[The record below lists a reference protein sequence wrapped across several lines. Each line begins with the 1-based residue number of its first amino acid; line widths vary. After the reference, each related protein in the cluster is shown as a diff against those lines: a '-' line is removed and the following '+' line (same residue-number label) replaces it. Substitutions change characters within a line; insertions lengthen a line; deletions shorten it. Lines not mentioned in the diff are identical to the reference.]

1 MIIIDGMNLAAV
13 DLNLLVAFEA
23 LLVERN
29 VSRAAKRI
37 GLAQPS
43 MSSALA
49 RLRLLFADELFVR
62 TPREMRPTPRAL
74 ALAGPVCQALQQ
86 IRTSL
91 KKPEIFDP
99 AATERRFMIGGS
111 DNADFS
117 LAPAMAHV
125 LKAAPKI
132 AIEILSLEKD
142 SAVAMLDDGVLDFA
156 VGCFDAQPKR
166 FASAA
171 LYRDR
176 YVCVRDRRLQP
187 QRNRLT
193 LEDFARARHLHVALD
208 TAGSID
214 ETLAAHGYRRE
225 IAVSV
230 PNFAGV
236 PYALEGSDLVAVVGE
251 RIGRRFAELSWIAI
265 DDLPMPQEPWVVSAL
280 WRRHSQDDEA
290 LAWLCARLVEICER
304 L

>member
-1 MIIIDGMNLAAV
+1 AQRLFDGVAITRRCVGAGHGRRMPQRVPSVVISAARHRHHPSDRYNIHSADMRRGCRAWKSNINMIIIDGMNLAAV

-214 ETLAAHGYRRE
+214 ETLAAHGYR
-225 IAVSV
+225 
-230 PNFAGV
+230 
-236 PYALEGSDLVAVVGE
+236 
-251 RIGRRFAELSWIAI
+251 
-265 DDLPMPQEPWVVSAL
+265 
-280 WRRHSQDDEA
+280 
-290 LAWLCARLVEICER
+290 
-304 L
+304 